1 MSIKFIHT
9 ADWQLGK
16 PYANVGEVDKRSRL
30 QHERVAVIE
39 RIGVA
44 AREHG
49 ARFVLVAGDLFD
61 SPTATKSTV
70 SAACHAIRALD
81 LPVYAIPGNHDH
93 GAPGSLWTQEFFI
106 RECSALAPN
115 FRALL
120 KPEPVEL
127 DDVILLPCPLL
138 RRHDAR
144 DPTEWLRSISE
155 LGGRFGGRPRVVIA
169 HGSVQ
174 NFASAGDDD
183 DVGDA
188 ANQIDLERLP
198 PSEIDYVALG
208 DWHGMKPVGQKAWYS
223 GTPEIDRFPKG
234 EDNRPGFVLAVT
246 ASRNEVPH
254 VESVPTAK
262 IGWYRETQA
271 FADDASIAPFE
282 ERLNALLG
290 AEVGQ
295 AVLQLELY
303 GSLGIDAMT
312 RLEHSIEAWIARLLH
327 VRIENRVVVAPTPA
341 EIEAMTIRTSDPLI
355 ASVATKLVAMCEQA
369 GEPGEVARLALR
381 RLHAACVGR

>member
-44 AREHG
+44 ARKHG
-49 ARFVLVAGDLFD
+49 ATFVLVAGDLFD
-61 SPTATKSTV
+61 SPTATQSTV

-115 FRALL
+115 FRVLL

-144 DPTEWLRSISE
+144 DPTEWLRSICE

-174 NFASAGDDD
+174 NFTSADDD
-183 DVGDA
+183 DGGDV

-198 PSEIDYVALG
+198 ASEIDYVALG
-208 DWHGMKPVGQKAWYS
+208 DWHGMKPVGPKAWYS
-223 GTPEIDRFPKG
+223 GTPELDRFSKG

-254 VESVPTAK
+254 VVTVPTAK
-262 IGWYRETQA
+262 IGWYRETQT
-271 FADDASIAPFE
+271 FADDAGIALFE
-282 ERLNALLG
+282 ERLNAQLG

-295 AVLQLELY
+295 AVLQLELH

-341 EIEAMTIRTSDPLI
+341 EIEAMTMRTSDPLI